1 MEMNNMENW
10 SYDDFD
16 KSISSN
22 EEEISRLREAN
33 KKLREVKSR
42 KMMTDSLSMITDNGI
57 DFSLADLQA
66 FLQSKKNNAAD
77 SQTQEKNK
85 TDSSTE
91 VAETTSSE
99 TANVE
104 TVVED
109 KKIETQIPQPDL
121 SRKVEEVEQKNFKVD
136 ADEFLNN
143 PPTEE
148 DKEKTSSEFAEE
160 LPVVAEVI
168 PVAQENDNPPATEK
182 ADDTKENFEDA
193 NSQTTPQVNSQ
204 QYDLKKIAEYLDMP
218 ENATLV
224 EVRQK
229 FNANK
234 NYLIPSIA
242 DEYEKILR
250 KFEKE

>member
-22 EEEISRLREAN
+22 ENAISRLKDEI
-33 KKLREVKSR
+33 KKLREVKSQ
-42 KMMTDSLSMITDNGI
+42 KMMTESLSMITDNDI

-148 DKEKTSSEFAEE
+148 DKEKTSSEVAEE
-160 LPVVAEVI
+160 VPVVEEVI

-182 ADDTKENFEDA
+182 ADDTEEIFED
-193 NSQTTPQVNSQ
+193 VNSQ
-204 QYDLKKIAEYLDMP
+204 QDDLKKIAEYLDMP
-218 ENATLV
+218 KDATFT

-234 NYLIPSIA
+234 NYLMPSIA